1 MPKVS
6 VVIATYRR
14 THSLKRA
21 LESLVNQSYKNIEV
35 ILIDDNGNT
44 EWNSKIKLIVDNFRK
59 RHPYIPL
66 KYIVNHKNIG
76 SAKTRNVGIN
86 ASSGEFVTFLDD
98 DDIYLPDKIKKQV
111 ISMQNSKA
119 DYSITD
125 LALYSNSEKLI
136 EVRKRD
142 YIKKTTPNALLRY
155 HLMYHITGTDTMMFR
170 KTYLMKIGGFSHIDV
185 GDEFYLMQKAIEGK
199 GRFLYVPVCDV
210 KAYVHKG
217 EEGLSSGQGKI
228 DGENTLYEYKK
239 KYFNRLSERNIK
251 YIKVRHYAVLAYA
264 FLRMRRLWLCLGSS
278 IRGFLTSPILFFKI
292 LINR

>member
-59 RHPYIPL
+59 KHPYIIL

-142 YIKKTTPNALLRY
+142 YIKKNNTKCFVEISFNVSYNWNRY
-155 HLMYHITGTDTMMFR
+155 H
-170 KTYLMKIGGFSHIDV
+170 DV
-185 GDEFYLMQKAIEGK
+185 
-199 GRFLYVPVCDV
+199 P
-210 KAYVHKG
+210 
-217 EEGLSSGQGKI
+217 
-228 DGENTLYEYKK
+228 
-239 KYFNRLSERNIK
+239 
-251 YIKVRHYAVLAYA
+251 
-264 FLRMRRLWLCLGSS
+264 
-278 IRGFLTSPILFFKI
+278 
-292 LINR
+292 